1 MSVKTISCQFEQD
14 IDDYGDNACLMWEIR
29 HVNSDVEYTWVT
41 AYSNNMLESACTS
54 IIRRKQSAEL
64 PFDLD
69 RAKGGDV
76 VQVLRS
82 DGVWFDALDT
92 DNTLPIKLFELG
104 KEKEL
109 RMKYPP
115 KKKISSILNQE

>member
-1 MSVKTISCQFEQD
+1 MKPFPITAVMQSIAAKLPKASVT
-14 IDDYGDNACLMWEIR
+14 L
-29 HVNSDVEYTWVT
+29 VT
-41 AYSNNMLESACTS
+41 TTPDMLESACTS